1 LYAPPLVCFH
11 TPIQKL
17 LVIGGRPEFII
28 SVLSRC
34 HVAYPSDGSNP
45 KQLTDGISDA
55 HPACSPDGRWAYYQ
69 DYLGSQI
76 KRVPIDGGATQIVP
90 GTVLPPSFLNA
101 LGIDVSRDGKL
112 LVFTTTKTDQSPP
125 ERKIVLVSLDA
136 GEAPPWRMLD
146 PDPRNSQSA
155 GFSPDGKA
163 VVYPI
168 LESGTENLWLQ
179 PLDGSH
185 GHLVTNFPSD
195 SI

>member
-1 LYAPPLVCFH
+1 
-11 TPIQKL
+11 
-17 LVIGGRPEFII
+17 
-28 SVLSRC
+28 
-34 HVAYPSDGSNP
+34 
-45 KQLTDGISDA
+45 
-55 HPACSPDGRWAYYQ
+55 
-69 DYLGSQI
+69 
-76 KRVPIDGGATQIVP
+76 VPIDGGAAQIVP

-125 ERKIVLVSLDA
+125 ERKIVLVNLDA
-136 GEAPPWRMLD
+136 GEDPPWRMLD
-146 PDPRNSQSA
+146 PDPRDSQSA

-195 SI
+195 SIQSFSFSANGKTLGVFRVHTESDVVLLTDSASAPQ